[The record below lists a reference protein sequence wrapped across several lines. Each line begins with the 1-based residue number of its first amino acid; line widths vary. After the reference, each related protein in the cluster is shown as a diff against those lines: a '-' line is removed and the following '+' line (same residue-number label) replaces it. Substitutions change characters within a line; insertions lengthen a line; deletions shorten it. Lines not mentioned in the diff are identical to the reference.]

1 MYKNIKSTEIL
12 IDLGLSSGF
21 QHVGGYKT
29 FDMTKEVAVINSL
42 RQNVDFTFIP
52 SDGKKPAEVKVEVI
66 ETPEE
71 VVETPEEVE
80 EVTETPEVVE
90 EVVEEVAEEVVETP
104 EVTEDAKPKRRRRKN

>member
-66 ETPEE
+66 ETPEA
-71 VVETPEEVE
+71 VETPEVVE
-80 EVTETPEVVE
+80 EVAETPEVVE